1 MFLQFFVSERTVI
14 TPYAICNQS
23 QQLTQPPPAVT
34 NHLQPSTSRNLP
46 DVLSTKSSTATKS
59 FTPKSTPTPSPT
71 ARTRTIPKPQTKV
84 QQIAQ
89 SFANNPNFHI
99 TRSPTT
105 NRKIPQYTIPSKL
118 AASCSSKPD
127 PTTTTNSDSDSDRSN
142 SHSDHSGGS
151 DITFKMDEI
160 EYADA

>member
-1 MFLQFFVSERTVI
+1 MI
-14 TPYAICNQS
+14 TPYAIGNQAIN
-23 QQLTQPPPAVT
+23 QPPPINSSST
-34 NHLQPSTSRNLP
+34 IEKTKLQPSTSRNLP
-46 DVLSTKSSTATKS
+46 DVLSTTAIPSTSSSALSSQQKS
-59 FTPKSTPTPSPT
+59 
-71 ARTRTIPKPQTKV
+71 TIPKPQTNV
-84 QQIAQ
+84 QKIAQ
-89 SFANNPNFHI
+89 SFASNPNFHI

-127 PTTTTNSDSDSDRSN
+127 PTASSNSDSDSDRSQ

-151 DITFKMDEI
+151 NITYKIDEI